1 MQPQE
6 SYSRYLAEKRV
17 RDLQAEVASLIFER
31 DNLTLRL
38 FPTLECDYWLKIGA
52 LETRL
57 DEIKLATRR
66 AELQLQLVD
75 AALSNGRTPDLA
87 QIASALDEK
96 FGPDA
101 AEIDEKVFKILAAIR
116 FEISSNQTT
125 RPTIGHISSQDE
137 RNYREIIKLAHP
149 LLYPNAPETFFDL
162 FQLAP
167 PAFQNGNAQTLQ
179 ALALVLD
186 ELSRK
191 RAFRTLGAERYVA
204 GVQNGE
210 RQEEIRAGVLA
221 ELAAL
226 YTAFPRR
233 TSRKRA
239 ARDLRKTFH
248 YVASVDIFL
257 AEAERLESIRD
268 ELTAEIAPLKAA
280 ESYRRQ
286 AFLNDAQAVASRV
299 QKFATRLE
307 RETKRLRRLE
317 RKIAERL
324 SPDAPADLPVEAA
337 SPLQPAPSQAVSL
350 LETNVA
356 GLGYVDRF
364 WEIERETQVG
374 DLLRLVREPQNPFDS
389 FAVALFDAKNRK
401 LGYIPRKENKVV
413 AKLLDAQK
421 NLYAEVT
428 VKAQLDK
435 TTIHYPHPF
444 DDADAFTKDLKS
456 GLIVKVDWRAYR
468 FALPAARFNLYVR
481 VYLDD

>member
-17 RDLQAEVASLIFER
+17 RDLQAEVAALIFER
-31 DNLTLRL
+31 DQLTLRL

-57 DEIKLATRR
+57 AEIELATRR
-66 AELQLQLVD
+66 AELRLRLVD
-75 AALSNGRTPDLA
+75 AALANGRTPDLA

-96 FGPDA
+96 FGPEA
-101 AEIDEKVFKILAAIR
+101 AAIDEKILKVVEAIR
-116 FEISSNQTT
+116 FETSSNAPIGTT
-125 RPTIGHISSQDE
+125 VGKIAPEDE

-149 LLYPNAPETFFDL
+149 LLFPNAPETFVDL

-167 PAFQNGNAQTLQ
+167 PAFQGGNAQTLQ
-179 ALALVLD
+179 ALAFILA

-191 RAFRTLGAERYVA
+191 RAFRVLSNERYLSGA
-204 GVQNGE
+204 RNGE

-257 AEAERLESIRD
+257 AEAERLASVRD
-268 ELTAEIAPLKAA
+268 ELIAEIAPIKDS

-286 AFLNDAQAVASRV
+286 AFLNDAQAVAGRV
-299 QKFATRLE
+299 QKSAKRLE

-324 SPDAPADLPVEAA
+324 SPDAPSDLPDAVV
-337 SPLQPAPSQAVSL
+337 SPPQPSSSQAVSL

-356 GLGYVDRF
+356 GLDYAPRF

-374 DLLRLVREPQNPFDS
+374 DLLRLVREPRNPFDP

-421 NLYAEVT
+421 NLYAKVGAKT
-428 VKAQLDK
+428 QLEK
-435 TTIHYPHPF
+435 TATHYPLG
-444 DDADAFTKDLKS
+444 DADAFTQDVKT
-456 GLIVKVDWRAYR
+456 GLIIKVGWRDFR
-468 FALPAARFNLYVR
+468 FALPVARFNLQIC

>member
-17 RDLQAEVASLIFER
+17 RDLQTEVAALIFER
-31 DNLTLRL
+31 DQLTLRL

-57 DEIKLATRR
+57 AEIELATRR
-66 AELQLQLVD
+66 AELQLRLVD
-75 AALSNGRTPDLA
+75 AALANGRTPDA
-87 QIASALDEK
+87 VKIASALDEK
-96 FGPDA
+96 FASEA
-101 AEIDEKVFKILAAIR
+101 AEIAAKVPKIVAAILY
-116 FEISSNQTT
+116 ELSPNASN
-125 RPTIGHISSQDE
+125 RPAIGKIASQDE

-149 LLYPNAPETFFDL
+149 LLFPNAPETFADL

-179 ALALVLD
+179 ALALILA

-191 RAFRTLGAERYVA
+191 RAFQTLGNERYVA
-204 GVQNGE
+204 GVRNGE

-248 YVASVDIFL
+248 YVASVDIFR

-268 ELTAEIAPLKAA
+268 ELTAEIAPLKDSEA
-280 ESYRRQ
+280 YRRQ
-286 AFLNDAQAVASRV
+286 AFLNDAQAVAGRV

-324 SPDAPADLPVEAA
+324 SSDAPTAPPVETA
-337 SPLQPAPSQAVSL
+337 SSLQSSSSQAVSL

-356 GLGYVDRF
+356 GLDYADRF
-364 WEIERETQVG
+364 WELERETQVG

-401 LGYIPRKENKVV
+401 LGYLPRKENKVV
-413 AKLLDAQK
+413 AQLLDAQK
-421 NLYAEVT
+421 NLYAKVGAKTRLE
-428 VKAQLDK
+428 K
-435 TTIHYPHPF
+435 TTTRYPLG
-444 DDADAFTKDLKS
+444 DAEAFTQDVKS
-456 GLIVKVDWRAYR
+456 GLIIKVDRRDFR
-468 FALPAARFNLYVR
+468 FALPVARFDLQIG